1 MENWMLFAFLAPLF
15 WGCNNVMSKFLID
28 KHLKNPFVFNAYY
41 NIICIV
47 LVAPLAL
54 YSGLSFDPFLV
65 VVALVCGLLGFAG
78 NLLFIM
84 SFKVEEASRV
94 VSLTFLYAA
103 FASFFAFL
111 LLGET
116 VGLLQYAGAALLI
129 LASVLVSLRGGLRSI
144 AVSPALKLMIVS
156 DILVGFTVV
165 VEKFMLAGISPYSLL
180 FWMGIG
186 QALAGVVIILA
197 SKQNRTDFAAA
208 LKLPLKTGGILWLDA
223 ACSTVAML
231 FFLAALS
238 GGPATLVSSLNAVQ
252 PFFVLV
258 LMLLLSRFLPHILKE
273 KFTRATLLLK
283 VLAVLAVFAGV
294 WLLAA

>member
-28 KHLKNPFVFNAYY
+28 KHLKNPCVFNAYY
-41 NIICIV
+41 GIACFA
-47 LVAPLAL
+47 LVVPVAL

-65 VVALVCGLLGFAG
+65 AVALACGLLNFAQ
-78 NLLFIM
+78 NLLYLM
-84 SFKVEEASRV
+84 ALKVEEASRIV
-94 VSLTFLYAA
+94 PLTFLYAA

-116 VGLLQYAGAALLI
+116 VTAVQYAGAALLI
-129 LASVLVSLRGGLRSI
+129 LGSVLVSLRGSLRSI
-144 AVSPALKLMIVS
+144 AVSPALKLMIIS
-156 DILVGFTVV
+156 DIMVGFTVV
-165 VEKFMLAGISPYSLL
+165 MEKFALAGISPYSLL

-197 SKQNRTDFAAA
+197 SKQNKTDFAAA

-252 PFFVLV
+252 PFFTLV
-258 LMLLLSRFLPHILKE
+258 LIFLLSRFLPHILKE
-273 KFTRATLLLK
+273 DFTRGTLLLK
-283 VLAVLAVFAGV
+283 IIAVLAVFAGV
-294 WLLAA
+294 YLLAG

>member
-28 KHLKNPFVFNAYY
+28 KHLKNPYVFNAYY
-41 NIICIV
+41 NIACLV
-47 LVAPLAL
+47 LVVPLAL

-65 VVALVCGLLGFAG
+65 AVALACGLFSFAQ
-78 NLLFIM
+78 NLLYLM
-84 SFKVEEASRV
+84 ALKVEEASRIV
-94 VSLTFLYAA
+94 PLTFLYAA

-116 VGLLQYAGAALLI
+116 VTAVQYAGAALLI
-129 LASVLVSLRGGLRSI
+129 LGSVLVSLRGSLRSI

-156 DILVGFTVV
+156 DIMVGLTVV
-165 VEKFMLAGISPYSLL
+165 VEKFALAGISSFSLL

-186 QALAGVVIILA
+186 QALACVVSVFA
-197 SKQNRTDFAAA
+197 SRRNRVDFAAA
-208 LKLPLKTGGILWLDA
+208 LKLPLKTGGILWLGA
-223 ACSTVAML
+223 AVSTVAML

-252 PFFVLV
+252 PFFTLV
-258 LMLLLSRFLPHILKE
+258 LIFLLSRFLPHILKE
-273 KFTRATLLLK
+273 DFTRGTLLLK
-283 VLAVLAVFAGV
+283 IIAVLAVFAGV
-294 WLLAA
+294 YLLAG